1 LNRYVEVILVKAV
14 SMKSLV
20 IPSHFF
26 VIAVACC
33 APSLYAQQDS
43 QFPFIEEILITGG
56 SEKINR
62 LPGSAHYIGS
72 EQLAVFA
79 YSDVQRIA
87 REIPGVS
94 IQVEDGYGLRPNI
107 SIRGVASERSSRIT
121 LLEDNVLI
129 APAPYAAPSA
139 YYFPTAGRMSGF
151 EVVKGPAAI
160 SQGPLTIGGALN
172 MISTPIP
179 KNSQGNLLVEGGEDA
194 TYRMHATYGGY
205 NEEGFG
211 FLVETHQWSSDGF
224 QTIDRSDTDTGLD
237 VEDYTVKL
245 AWAPVDSRYKAELKM
260 QYAQQDSNQ
269 SYLGLTD
276 ADFAK
281 NAYRRYGLSGLDNI
295 STEHEQVILRYE
307 FAASPDLTLNATA
320 YNNEHAR
327 NWYKTEGVDLNG
339 SDNADSLS
347 RTSWASIISDINL
360 GNNRDGFTAG
370 QLQAILD
377 GNLDTAPGSID
388 VRANSRDYYSRGIQ
402 FGLNWE
408 GSIGGSSHSLKA
420 GVRIHRDEEDRL
432 QYDSSFQ
439 QLSGALVLND
449 RGVMGAAGNRVQNA
463 DALAFHFYDQIEW
476 GNWVFTPGLR
486 YEDIEL
492 SRVRFN
498 GGSERVYRD
507 GRSNDVQVWLPGLGA
522 SYALT
527 ENLVVLG
534 GVHKGFTAPT
544 NSPGVA
550 QEEALNYEFGMRFQD
565 ERINAEAIWFL
576 SDYENLLGVCT
587 ASSGTD
593 CDIGDAF
600 NGDAATVSGLEFLL
614 STDFSQSGNYSIP
627 FMLTYTWIE
636 GQFDTN
642 IADTAFFGDVSAGD
656 PIPYIPEH
664 QYRVS
669 LGYETL
675 QWGMTMSANFVD
687 EVCVRASCQLT
698 EKTDDTLTLD
708 LSVNYQLSDNINV
721 FGRIENL
728 TDQEDILGR
737 HPYGARPNKARTA
750 AAGLRVRF

>member
-1 LNRYVEVILVKAV
+1 MKFSVVPPLVFAV
-14 SMKSLV
+14 VLPIMATPL
-20 IPSHFF
+20 F
-26 VIAVACC
+26 
-33 APSLYAQQDS
+33 AQQDN
-43 QFPFIEEILITGG
+43 QNPFLEEILITGG
-56 SEKINR
+56 TAKIKR
-62 LPGSAHYIGS
+62 LPGSAHYIDS
-72 EQLAVFA
+72 EHLAVFA

-94 IQVEDGYGLRPNI
+94 VQVEDGYGLRPNI

-139 YYFPTAGRMSGF
+139 YYFPTAGRMTGF

-179 KNSQGNLLVEGGEDA
+179 INSRGNLLVEGGEDA

-211 FLVETHQWSSDGF
+211 VLVETHQWRSDGF

-237 VEDYTVKL
+237 VEDYMVKL
-245 AWAPVDSRYKAELKM
+245 AWAPFDSRHKAELKL

-276 ADFAK
+276 IDFSA

-295 STEHEQVILRYE
+295 NTEHEQIVLRYE

-320 YNNEHAR
+320 YNNEHVR
-327 NWYKTEGVDLNG
+327 NWYKTEGIDLDG
-339 SDNADSLS
+339 SNNADSLS
-347 RTSWASIISDINL
+347 RTSWAGIISDINL
-360 GNNRDGFTAG
+360 GNGRDGFTTD
-370 QLQAILD
+370 QLQAILAGD
-377 GNLDTAPGSID
+377 LDTAPGSID

-402 FGLNWE
+402 FGLNFE
-408 GSIGGSSHSLKA
+408 GSIGDSSHSFQA

-439 QLSGALVLND
+439 QLDGALVLND
-449 RGVMGAAGNRVQNA
+449 IGVMGAAGNRVQNA
-463 DALAFHFYDQIEW
+463 DALAFHIYDQIEW
-476 GNWVFTPGLR
+476 GNWVFTPGVR
-486 YEDIEL
+486 YEDIQL
-492 SRVRFN
+492 SRTRYI
-498 GGSERVYRD
+498 GSTERAYRD
-507 GRSNDVQVWLPGLGA
+507 GRDNDAQIWLPGLGA

-527 ENLVVLG
+527 EHLVVLG

-550 QEEALNYEFGMRFQD
+550 EEEALNYEFGMRFQD

-587 ASSGTD
+587 ASSGTN

-600 NGDAATVSGLEFLL
+600 NGDAATVSGLAFLL

-627 FMLTYTWIE
+627 FMLTYTWID

-642 IADTAFFGDVSAGD
+642 IADTAFFGDVKAGD
-656 PIPYIPEH
+656 PIPYIPED

-669 LGYETL
+669 LGYEAL
-675 QWGMTMSANFVD
+675 QWGMSLSANYVD

-708 LSVNYQLSDNINV
+708 LSVNYQLSDNINI

-750 AAGLRVRF
+750 AAGVRVRF

>member
-1 LNRYVEVILVKAV
+1 
-14 SMKSLV
+14 MKSSTLHALV
-20 IPSHFF
+20 VAVTIPF
-26 VIAVACC
+26 IT
-33 APSLYAQQDS
+33 PSLLAQRDN

-56 SEKINR
+56 TEKINR
-62 LPGSAHYIGS
+62 LPGSAHYIDS

-107 SIRGVASERSSRIT
+107 SIRGVTTERSSRIT

-139 YYFPTAGRMSGF
+139 YYFPTAGRFAGF

-160 SQGPLTIGGALN
+160 TQGPLTIGGALN

-179 KNSQGNLLVEGGEDA
+179 QRSQGNLLVEGGEDA
-194 TYRMHATYGGY
+194 TYRLHATYGGY
-205 NEEGFG
+205 NQAGFG
-211 FLVETHQWSSDGF
+211 FLVETHQWRSDGF
-224 QTIDRSDTDTGLD
+224 QNIDRSYTDTGLN
-237 VEDYTVKL
+237 VEDYTIKL
-245 AWAPVDSRYKAELKM
+245 AWAPVYSRHKGELKL

-276 ADFAK
+276 ADFVA
-281 NAYRRYGLSGLDNI
+281 NADRRYGLSDLDNI
-295 STEHEQVILRYE
+295 STAHEQVILRYE
-307 FAASPDLTLNATA
+307 YSATQDLTLNATA

-327 NWYKTEGVDLNG
+327 NWFKTEGIDLDG
-339 SDNADSLS
+339 SDRADSLS
-347 RTSWASIISDINL
+347 RTGWASIINDINL
-360 GNNRDGFTAG
+360 GNGRDGFATD

-388 VRANSRDYYSRGIQ
+388 VRANSRDYFSRGIQ
-402 FGLNWE
+402 FGLNWQGGI
-408 GSIGGSSHSLKA
+408 GSSSHSLQA
-420 GVRIHRDEEDRL
+420 GVRVHRDEEDRL

-439 QLSGALVLND
+439 QLNGELVLND
-449 RGVMGAAGNRVQNA
+449 VGVLGAAGNRVQNA
-463 DALAFHFYDQIEW
+463 DALAIHVYDQIEW
-476 GNWVFTPGLR
+476 SNWLLTLGVR

-492 SRVRFN
+492 SRARYN
-498 GGSERVYRD
+498 GGADRLFRD
-507 GRSNDVQVWLPGLGA
+507 GRNNDVQVWLPGFGV
-522 SYALT
+522 SYSLN
-527 ENLVVLG
+527 ENLVILG

-550 QEEALNYEFGMRFQD
+550 EEEALNYEFGFRYQD
-565 ERINAEAIWFL
+565 NRINAEAIWFL

-614 STDFSQSGNYSIP
+614 STDFSQSSNYSVP
-627 FMLTYTWIE
+627 FMLTYTWINGE
-636 GQFDTN
+636 FDTN

-669 LGYETL
+669 LGVETL
-675 QWGMTMSANFVD
+675 QWGVSLSANYVD
-687 EVCVRASCQLT
+687 EVCVRASCQST

-708 LSVNYQLSDNINV
+708 LSVNVQLSDNINV

-737 HPYGARPNKARTA
+737 HPYGARPNKVRTVA
-750 AAGLRVRF
+750 VGVRVRF

>member
-1 LNRYVEVILVKAV
+1 
-14 SMKSLV
+14 MKSSALAALV
-20 IPSHFF
+20 
-26 VIAVACC
+26 VAGTVSCIT
-33 APSLYAQQDS
+33 PSLLAQQDN
-43 QFPFIEEILITGG
+43 QFLFIEEILITG
-56 SEKINR
+56 STEKINR

-107 SIRGVASERSSRIT
+107 SIRGVTTERSSRIT

-139 YYFPTAGRMSGF
+139 YYFPTAGRFSGF

-160 SQGPLTIGGALN
+160 TQGPLTIGGAMN

-179 KNSQGNLLVEGGEDA
+179 QSNQGNLMVEGGEDA

-205 NEEGFG
+205 NQEGLG
-211 FLVETHQWSSDGF
+211 FLVETHQWRSDGF

-237 VEDYTVKL
+237 VEDYTLKL
-245 AWAPVDSRYKAELKM
+245 AWAPADSRHKAELKL

-276 ADFAK
+276 ADFAA
-281 NAYRRYGLSGLDNI
+281 NAYRRYGLSDLDNI
-295 STEHEQVILRYE
+295 STKHEQVILRYE
-307 FAASPDLTLNATA
+307 FNATPDLTLNATV
-320 YNNEHAR
+320 YNNTHTR
-327 NWYKTEGVDLNG
+327 NWYKTEGIDLDG
-339 SDNADSLS
+339 STNADSLS
-347 RTSWASIISDINL
+347 RTGWASIINDINL
-360 GNNRDGFTAG
+360 GNGRDGYTSD

-377 GNLDTAPGSID
+377 GTLDTAQGSID
-388 VRANSRDYYSRGIQ
+388 VRANSREYYSRGIQ
-402 FGLNWE
+402 FGLSWQ
-408 GSIGGSSHSLKA
+408 GSIGGGSHRLQA
-420 GVRIHRDEEDRL
+420 GLRLHRDEEDRL

-439 QLSGALVLND
+439 QLDGTLILSDVGAL
-449 RGVMGAAGNRVQNA
+449 GAAGNRVQNA
-463 DALAFHFYDQIEW
+463 EASAFHIYDQIEW
-476 GNWVFTPGLR
+476 GSWVFTPGVR
-486 YEDIEL
+486 YEDIGL
-492 SRVRFN
+492 ARVRYNN
-498 GGSERVYRD
+498 GADRVYRD
-507 GRSNDVQVWLPGLGA
+507 GRDNDVQVWLPGFGA
-522 SYALT
+522 SYALN

-550 QEEALNYEFGMRFQD
+550 EEEALNYEFGLRFQD
-565 ERINAEAIWFL
+565 DHFNTEVIWFL

-587 ASSGTD
+587 ASSGAN

-614 STDFSQSGNYSIP
+614 STDFSQSGNYSVP
-627 FMLTYTWIE
+627 FMLTYTLID

-642 IADTAFFGDVSAGD
+642 IADTAFFGDVKAGD

-664 QYRVS
+664 QFRVS
-669 LGYETL
+669 LGVETI
-675 QWGMTMSANFVD
+675 QWGASLSANYVD
-687 EVCVRASCQLT
+687 EVCVRASCQST

-708 LSVNYQLSDNINV
+708 LSVNYQLSDNINI

-728 TDQEDILGR
+728 TDREDILGR